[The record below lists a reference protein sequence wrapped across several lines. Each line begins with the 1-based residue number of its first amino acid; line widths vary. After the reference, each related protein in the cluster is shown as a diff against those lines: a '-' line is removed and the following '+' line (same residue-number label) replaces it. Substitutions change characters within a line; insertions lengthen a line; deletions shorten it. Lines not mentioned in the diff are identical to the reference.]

1 MIYIRSNLGY
11 YKLSKLKKI
20 LLIETT
26 INRNSKL
33 TPPIILTNNNT
44 GFLRML
50 TIRKNEPGKAGLVES
65 NKNYI
70 SKYSFL
76 RRAGQLPDFSLL

>member
-1 MIYIRSNLGY
+1 MIYIRSN

-20 LLIETT
+20 LIIETT

-50 TIRKNEPGKAGLVES
+50 AIRKNEPGKAGLVER

-70 SKYSFL
+70 SK
-76 RRAGQLPDFSLL
+76 

>member
-1 MIYIRSNLGY
+1 MIYIRSN

-50 TIRKNEPGKAGLVES
+50 AIRKNEPGKAGLVES

>member
-50 TIRKNEPGKAGLVES
+50 AIRKNEPGKAGLVER

-70 SKYSFL
+70 SK
-76 RRAGQLPDFSLL
+76 